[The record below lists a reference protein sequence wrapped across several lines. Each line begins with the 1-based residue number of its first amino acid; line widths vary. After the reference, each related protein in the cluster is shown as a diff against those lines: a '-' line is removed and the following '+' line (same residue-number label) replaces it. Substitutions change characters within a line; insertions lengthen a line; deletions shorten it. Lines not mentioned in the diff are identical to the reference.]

1 MALTKAQKQK
11 IVEDLREK
19 IAEQKAMIL
28 IGISGLKVKDI
39 SDLRKRLKAIDA
51 QIKVVKKTL
60 TEIIFKEKKL
70 AFEKDK
76 FKEEIA
82 LVFGFKDEIS
92 LARTVYQFSQS
103 LPAGEGNLKILG
115 GFLKNKFKETDE
127 IITLAQIPTREELLA
142 RLAGSISAPVTNF
155 VRALE
160 YNLKGLVY
168 VLSSIKK

>member
-19 IAEQKAMIL
+19 IAKQKAMIL

-60 TEIIFKEKKL
+60 AEIVFKEKKI

-92 LARTVYQFSQS
+92 LARAVYQFSR
-103 LPAGEGNLKILG
+103 ENENLKILG
-115 GFLKNKFKETDE
+115 GFLENKFKKADE
-127 IITLAQIPTREELLA
+127 IITLAQLPTREELIAKLIFA
-142 RLAGSISAPVTNF
+142 
-155 VRALE
+155 VRSPLFGFYNALQR
-160 YNLKGLVY
+160 NLNILKVK
-168 VLSSIKK
+168 S